1 MIKKTIYYNNI
12 PVAVK
17 MMGEGTPVV
26 FLHGYLESSEIWQ
39 PYVNGLSTY
48 GRIILID
55 LPGHGD
61 TGILDEIHTMSFMTE
76 VVKYALDYLG
86 VEKCIMIGHSMGGYV
101 TLSFVKEYP
110 EILLAF
116 CLFHSHPLPDTDDT
130 KKNRER
136 EIELVQEGKKEL
148 IYNTNIPKAFA
159 TDNLNNNRSE
169 IKFAKN
175 IACKTP
181 DKGIINALKGMM
193 NRTDQRE
200 TIQYSPVPFL
210 WILGMKDNYIDY
222 QAVTDKVILP
232 KNGSLSLLENS
243 GHMGFLEER
252 ERSLGIIIDFIQMNQ
267 LR

>member
-1 MIKKTIYYNNI
+1 MINKTIYYNNI
-12 PVAVK
+12 SVAVK
-17 MMGEGTPVV
+17 ITGEGTPVV

-39 PYVNGLSTY
+39 PFVNRLSTY

-55 LPGHGD
+55 LPGHGK
-61 TGILDEIHTMSFMTE
+61 TGILGEIHTMGFMTE
-76 VVKYALDYLG
+76 VVKHVLDYLA
-86 VEKCIMIGHSMGGYV
+86 VEKCIMLGHSMGGYV

-110 EILLAF
+110 ERLLAF
-116 CLFHSHPLPDTDDT
+116 CLFHSHPLPDTDET

-136 EIELVQEGKKEL
+136 EIMLVQEGKKEL

-159 TDNLNNNRSE
+159 TQNLNNNRSE

-193 NRTDQRE
+193 KRSDQRE
-200 TIQYSPVPFL
+200 TLQNSPLPFL

-222 QAVTDKVILP
+222 QPVVDKVVLP
-232 KNGSLSLLENS
+232 PNGSLLLLEDS
-243 GHMGFLEER
+243 GHMGFLEEK
-252 ERSLGIIIDFIQMNQ
+252 EKSLGIIIDFIQMNQ